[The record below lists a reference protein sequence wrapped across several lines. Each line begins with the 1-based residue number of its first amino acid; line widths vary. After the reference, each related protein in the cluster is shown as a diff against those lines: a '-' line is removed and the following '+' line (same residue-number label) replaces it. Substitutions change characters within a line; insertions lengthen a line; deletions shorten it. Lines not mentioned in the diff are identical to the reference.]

1 MSALSLCCINLSTIH
16 CTPRK
21 HIPFRLSEKGSGNRG
36 TKEKEKEKEK
46 RGKDGKEKEKT
57 KEEESEA
64 KKAAEVF
71 TIQLRNAIGAVVDV
85 KTLPLNPK
93 FVAMS
98 SFHAAVANDRTVYT
112 WQFQSQVHTLTGA
125 AYW

>member
-1 MSALSLCCINLSTIH
+1 MSLHRLTVCYYALLYHLPCY
-16 CTPRK
+16 
-21 HIPFRLSEKGSGNRG
+21 RLSEKGYGNRG
-36 TKEKEKEKEK
+36 VKEKEKEK

-57 KEEESEA
+57 KEEESEV

-85 KTLPLNPK
+85 KTLPLTPK
-93 FVAMS
+93 YVAMS

-112 WQFQSQVHTLTGA
+112 WQFQSQVP
-125 AYW
+125 